1 MLYLLVHVNEG
12 SKTVISERVVS
23 IESANNQF
31 YDLFDVMTSGKYDGS
46 EVQVFI
52 RREKTESWREVSN
65 GLDGDLKM
73 LEILGFLQVKFCLV
87 VNTTLDMPAQ
97 IQNRL
102 NAFNILMRNASKP
115 LLPQHRTE
123 YNNQDKLYNEII
135 EVFQAQKVGWTG
147 GLHDTIGAK
156 FVNCLTNALWYINL
170 HLFTLHTCLYHLPI
184 LFT

>member
-1 MLYLLVHVNEG
+1 MLYLLVYVNEG
-12 SKTVISERVVS
+12 SKTVIPEHVVS

-31 YDLFDVMTSGKYDGS
+31 YDLFDVMTSGKYGGS

-102 NAFNILMRNASKP
+102 NAFNILMRNTSKP
-115 LLPQHRTE
+115 LLPQHQTE
-123 YNNQDKLYNEII
+123 YNNQDKL
-135 EVFQAQKVGWTG
+135 
-147 GLHDTIGAK
+147 
-156 FVNCLTNALWYINL
+156 
-170 HLFTLHTCLYHLPI
+170 
-184 LFT
+184 